1 MVQGSDDDEDWEK
14 ICAQEGLELVQES
27 GTESEGRREGWMSG
41 RKNEGTESEMVGEG
55 SESERESVL
64 DSDSENENESDSES
78 VSDSDSEKSESSKH
92 GSTDSDS
99 EYENESESESV
110 SDSERSKHGSTDSD
124 SEDENTEM
132 TPKSVQVGNKITFE
146 CRKCHFKCGSSGRV
160 YSHMYKKH
168 NMKKFECR
176 HCDFSTPN
184 KTLLNH
190 VRCYCKKNGC
200 KKQKKLVTMKVTV
213 KVDKR
218 IKLPKCLL
226 ERGEVT
232 FSCQYCKDFTGRST
246 GVIFTHMCDV
256 HGMKP
261 FSCKK
266 CDFTSKN
273 KTSMYNHETHYCYK
287 LGNK

>member
-1 MVQGSDDDEDWEK
+1 MVQGSDNDEDWEK
-14 ICAQEGLELVQES
+14 ICAQEGIELVQES
-27 GTESEGRREGWMSG
+27 GTESEGRREGWKSD
-41 RKNEGTESEMVGEG
+41 RDNEGTESEMVGEG

-64 DSDSENENESDSES
+64 DSDSES
-78 VSDSDSEKSESSKH
+78 VSDSDSETSESSKH
-92 GSTDSDS
+92 GRNDSDS
-99 EYENESESESV
+99 EYEKESESESV

-132 TPKSVQVGNKITFE
+132 TPKSIQVGNKITFE

-160 YSHMYKKH
+160 YSNMYKKH

-176 HCDFSTPN
+176 HCDFSTPS
-184 KTLLNH
+184 KTSLLNH
-190 VRCYCKKNGC
+190 VRCYCKRNGC
-200 KKQKKLVTMKVTV
+200 EKKKKLVTMKVTV

-226 ERGEVT
+226 DREEAT

-261 FSCKK
+261 FSCRK

-273 KTSMYNHETHYCYK
+273 KTLMYNHETRYCHK
-287 LGNK
+287 LGNKRSD

>member
-1 MVQGSDDDEDWEK
+1 MVQGLDDDEDWEK

-27 GTESEGRREGWMSG
+27 GTESEGRREGWMSD
-41 RKNEGTESEMVGEG
+41 RDNEGTESEMVGEG
-55 SESERESVL
+55 SESERESV
-64 DSDSENENESDSES
+64 SDSDSES

-92 GSTDSDS
+92 GRNDSDS
-99 EYENESESESV
+99 EYEKESESESV

-132 TPKSVQVGNKITFE
+132 TPKSVRVGNKITFE
-146 CRKCHFKCGSSGRV
+146 CHKCHFKCGSSGRV

-184 KTLLNH
+184 KTSLLNH
-190 VRCYCKKNGC
+190 VHCYCKKNGRE
-200 KKQKKLVTMKVTV
+200 KKKKLVMMKVTV

-226 ERGEVT
+226 DREEAT

-246 GVIFTHMCDV
+246 GVVFTHMCDV

-261 FSCKK
+261 FSCRK

-273 KTSMYNHETHYCYK
+273 KTSMYNHETRYCHK
-287 LGNK
+287 FGNKRSD